1 MIYTINYDA
10 TIEVEIE
17 AENDGEAVKKAAR
30 MLDNEYRH
38 LKIEYA
44 TPFIINSI
52 DGEDGDVDLD
62 DYDF

>member
-1 MIYTINYDA
+1 MTYTINYDA

-17 AENDGEAVKKAAR
+17 AKDDGEAVKKAEQ

-38 LKIEYA
+38 LKVAYI
-44 TPFIINSI
+44 TPFLINAI